1 MEEKSSKMPHSVSMC
16 REVAQKFSEI
26 HETKKKFDLI
36 NEEQWNF
43 LCGWSLEAVQPENGP
58 PIPSYHTIDAF
69 RQCGNDLARSC
80 GVEVAALAYPASSTS
95 LVSSGVATLFQI
107 LRVMKSTSAA
117 GAWGGFI
124 SEAMKFYDVVF
135 LVALRGFSQKYGGIA
150 VPLEPVKEFSEIR
163 CASADEAV
171 RIALRRT
178 SERDLNESMDITG
191 QDGSVIR
198 LSSIQEVNEFLSIL
212 DRAYFYQDGK
222 LEGRYIHAQWGKGNV
237 SLNIAGEEMNTTWA
251 SLEVRNGTV
260 GRLLNL
266 AGPKDALRAGSLRY
280 GWI

>member
-1 MEEKSSKMPHSVSMC
+1 
-16 REVAQKFSEI
+16 
-26 HETKKKFDLI
+26 
-36 NEEQWNF
+36 
-43 LCGWSLEAVQPENGP
+43 
-58 PIPSYHTIDAF
+58 
-69 RQCGNDLARSC
+69 
-80 GVEVAALAYPASSTS
+80 
-95 LVSSGVATLFQI
+95 
-107 LRVMKSTSAA
+107 
-117 GAWGGFI
+117 
-124 SEAMKFYDVVF
+124 
-135 LVALRGFSQKYGGIA
+135 
-150 VPLEPVKEFSEIR
+150 
-163 CASADEAV
+163 
-171 RIALRRT
+171 
-178 SERDLNESMDITG
+178 MDITG